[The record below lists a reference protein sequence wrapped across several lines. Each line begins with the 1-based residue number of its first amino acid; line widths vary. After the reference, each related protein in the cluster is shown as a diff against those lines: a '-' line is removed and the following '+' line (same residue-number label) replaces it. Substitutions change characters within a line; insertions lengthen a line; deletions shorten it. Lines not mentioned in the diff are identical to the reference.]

1 MFGGEMRV
9 ESSSLNFKVDLGD
22 KVGWFA
28 EMPIRYLFSMALS
41 FALTPWY
48 AFNEIGESNQVL
60 VIDAGGVIRGPFL
73 EPDSTTH
80 QYGVNVGLVY
90 SF

>member
-1 MFGGEMRV
+1 MRV
-9 ESSSLNFKVDLGD
+9 ESSSLNFKVDLGE

-28 EMPIRYLFSMALS
+28 EMPIGCLFSTSWS
-41 FALTPWY
+41 FVATPWY
-48 AFNEIGESNQVL
+48 AFSEIGESNQVL
-60 VIDAGGVIRGPFL
+60 VIDAGGTIRGPFL

-80 QYGVNVGLVY
+80 QYGINIGLVY